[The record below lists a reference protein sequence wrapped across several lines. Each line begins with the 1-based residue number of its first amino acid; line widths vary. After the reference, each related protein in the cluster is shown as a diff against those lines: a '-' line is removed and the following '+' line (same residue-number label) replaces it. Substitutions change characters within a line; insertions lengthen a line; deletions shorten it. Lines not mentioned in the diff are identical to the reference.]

1 MNGKKLSGILL
12 SAVLFSIA
20 AGGNFLY
27 AAGDTRLPDAA
38 MQGDKAAIRTLL
50 LQKADVNAAQGDG
63 NTALHWA
70 AYRDDLEMAQAL
82 IKAGASLKATTRI
95 GNMTPLFLAAKN
107 GNAAMID
114 LFVKAGA
121 AVNAANDN
129 GTTPLMVAASSGK
142 ADAVKV
148 LLDHGA
154 DANAVDNTNGQTA
167 LMFAAVLNRD
177 AAVKVLVERGAKLD
191 AKSKTTTVPEN
202 RRFENMDAARRV
214 RDPITMGGNTALLF
228 AARDG
233 QTEAVKALVAA
244 GADVNVTSASD
255 NMPPMTQAIITGHL
269 DIANYLLEHGANPN
283 IVTTASK
290 ITALWAVLDSRY
302 AQREWYPPPTT
313 EQEKTSHMELMKAL
327 MDKGA
332 DVNARLGVRPWYRG
346 FGNSS
351 SPDQEG
357 STPFWRAALA
367 LDIDAMKLLF
377 SRGADPEITTKHG
390 STALQAAA
398 GMNHS
403 HQGANEVPQARFDT
417 VKYLVDGLGFDVNAK
432 DDKGYTPLHGAA
444 LIGTDEVVD
453 YLVAKGADIT
463 VRAKQIS
470 GGGDGG
476 GEAKEAPEGK
486 GDTVADMANGWSMNY
501 PQYPETVTHLMQ
513 LGSEFSNTCWA
524 STCVNP
530 TRPDKAPRKRP

>member
-1 MNGKKLSGILL
+1 MNRNQLIGSLL
-12 SAVLFSIA
+12 LATLISVA
-20 AGGNFLY
+20 AGGNLLF

-38 MQGDKAAIRTLL
+38 MQGDKAAVRTLL
-50 LQKADVNAAQGDG
+50 QQKTDVNVAQGDG

-82 IKAGASLKATTRI
+82 VKAGANQQAKTRI
-95 GNMTPLFLAAKN
+95 GSMTPLFFAAKN

-114 LFVKAGA
+114 LFIKAGA
-121 AVNAANDN
+121 TVNTANDN
-129 GTTPLMVAASSGK
+129 GTSPLMFAAASGR
-142 ADAVKV
+142 ADAVKA
-148 LLDHGA
+148 LLDNGA
-154 DANAVDNTNGQTA
+154 DVNAADSTNGQTA
-167 LMFAAVLNRD
+167 LMFAAVLNRG
-177 AAVKVLVERGAKLD
+177 AALKVLAERGAKLD

-202 RRFENMDAARRV
+202 RRYENSDARRV
-214 RDPITMGGNTALLF
+214 RDPVTMGGNTALLF

-233 QTEAVKALVAA
+233 QMDAVKALVEA
-244 GADVNVTSASD
+244 GADVNAASGSD
-255 NMPPMTQAIITGHL
+255 NMPPMTQAIVTGHL
-269 DIANYLLEHGANPN
+269 DVGKYLLEHGANPN

-290 ITALWAVLDSRY
+290 VTALWAVLDARY

-313 EQEKTSHMELMKAL
+313 EQEKTSHLDLMNELM
-327 MDKGA
+327 DRGA

-357 STPFWRAALA
+357 STPFWRASLA
-367 LDIDAMKLLF
+367 LDIEAMKLLL
-377 SRGADPEITTKHG
+377 SRGGDPFIRTKHG
-390 STALQAAA
+390 SSALQAAA

-417 VKYLVDGLGFDVNAK
+417 VKYLVEDLGLDVNAK

-444 LIGTDEVVD
+444 LIGLNDVIE
-453 YLVAKGADIT
+453 YLTSKGADIAA
-463 VRAKQIS
+463 RATQIS

-476 GEAKEAPEGK
+476 GEAKEAAGGK

-501 PQYPETVTHLMQ
+501 PQYPETVTLLMK
-513 LGSEFSNTCWA
+513 LGSDFSNTCWA

-530 TRPDKAPRKRP
+530 TRPDKAARKRPQ

>member
-1 MNGKKLSGILL
+1 MNRKQLIGLL
-12 SAVLFSIA
+12 LLAAFVLLA
-20 AGGNFLY
+20 TGGTMLF

-38 MQGDKAAIRTLL
+38 MQGDKTAVRTLL
-50 LQKADVNAAQGDG
+50 QQKADVNAAQGDG

-70 AYRDDLEMAQAL
+70 AYRDDLDMAQAL
-82 IKAGASLKATTRI
+82 VKAGASLKAATRI

-121 AVNAANDN
+121 SVNAANDN
-129 GTTPLMVAASSGK
+129 GTTPLMLAAAAGK
-142 ADAVKV
+142 ADAVK
-148 LLDHGA
+148 LLLENGA
-154 DANAVDNTNGQTA
+154 DVNAADNTNGQTA
-167 LMFAAVLNRD
+167 LMFAAVLNRN
-177 AAVKVLVERGAKLD
+177 AAVKLLAERGAKLD

-202 RRFENMDAARRV
+202 RRYENMEARRV
-214 RDPITMGGNTALLF
+214 RDPVMMGGNTALLF

-233 QTEAVKALVAA
+233 QMDAVKALVEA
-244 GADVNVTSASD
+244 GADVNSVSASD
-255 NMPPMTQAIITGHL
+255 NMSPMTQAIVTGHL
-269 DIANYLLEHGANPN
+269 DVAKYLLEHGANPN
-283 IVTTASK
+283 VVTTASK
-290 ITALWAVLDSRY
+290 ITPLWAVIDSRY

-313 EQEKTSHMELMKAL
+313 EQEKTSHIELMKEL
-327 MDKGA
+327 MDRGA

-357 STPFWRAALA
+357 STPFWRASLA
-367 LDIDAMKLLF
+367 LDLEAMKLLL
-377 SRGADPEITTKHG
+377 SRGADPLIRTKHG
-390 STALQAAA
+390 SSALQAAA

-417 VKYLVDGLGFDVNAK
+417 VKYLVEGLGLDVNAK

-444 LIGTDEVVD
+444 LIGIDDVIQ

-463 VRAKQIS
+463 VRATQIS

-476 GEAKEAPEGK
+476 GEAKEAPAGK

-501 PQYPETVTHLMQ
+501 PQYPETVTLLMK
-513 LGSEFSNTCWA
+513 LGSDFSNTCWA

-530 TRPDKAPRKRP
+530 TRPDKAARKRP